1 MAQLE
6 TERSE
11 PQRRGMKI
19 LSWNVAGVR
28 ARLKD
33 KYMVFLER
41 GEYDVVCLQETK
53 AEEKQVKMPPALAAM
68 YPHRQWNATKGTTQ
82 RKGLSGTTIWS
93 KQPVLRWMPT
103 PAFDEEGRIT
113 AAEFDKCI
121 VATVYTPNSQESAVR
136 ATRLPGAHMGRSVHG
151 IHRASGEDKAG
162 CAMRRP
168 ERGSSGR
175 GRLPPRQGTEQDG
188 GIHRQRKR
196 ELPDATKT
204 QDLKDAFR
212 MFNQEPEQFTF
223 WDQKIPVYREKNRG
237 WRIDYFLV
245 SNALRGKIQRDKLRH
260 TGTDIRLRPLPCD
273 PRARGGRAV
282 MTLAARQRRH
292 DQDRKLMTRSFFL
305 DIGTSQW
312 QLYKMR
318 GLAEE
323 RARKFCRGTW
333 RVFARASK

>member
-6 TERSE
+6 TERIE
-11 PQRRGMKI
+11 AQRRGMKI

-121 VATVYTPNSQESAVR
+121 VVTVYTPNSQSPQSERHDYRVHTWDVQFREYIAQLEKIKPVV
-136 ATRLPGAHMGRSVHG
+136 LCGDLNVAHQDADVYHP
-151 IHRASGEDKAG
+151 DKARNKMAG
-162 CAMRRP
+162 FIDS
-168 ERGSSGR
+168 ERENFQT
-175 GRLPPRQGTEQDG
+175 L
-188 GIHRQRKR
+188 
-196 ELPDATKT
+196 LDAGF
-204 QDLKDAFR
+204 KDAFR

-245 SNALRGKIQRDKLRH
+245 SNALREKYNV
-260 TGTDIRLRPLPCD
+260 TNCDIRAQIFGSDHCP
-273 PRARGGRAV
+273 V
-282 MTLAARQRRH
+282 TLE
-292 DQDRKLMTRSFFL
+292 L
-305 DIGTSQW
+305 
-312 QLYKMR
+312 
-318 GLAEE
+318 EE
-323 RARKFCRGTW
+323 VDGED
-333 RVFARASK
+333 ASS